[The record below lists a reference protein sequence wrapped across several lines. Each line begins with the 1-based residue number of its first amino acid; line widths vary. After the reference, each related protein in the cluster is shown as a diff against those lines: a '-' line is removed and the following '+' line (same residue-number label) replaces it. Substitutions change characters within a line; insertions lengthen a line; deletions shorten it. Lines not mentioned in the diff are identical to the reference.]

1 MGQVVLVRVLRR
13 NRISRIYIQRGG
25 VGSRG
30 GGERERDYFKEL
42 APEVVGLDRLKSAGQ
57 AGRLDIPAG
66 VDVAV
71 VSPKAVWR
79 QNSFLFWEL
88 ILR

>member
-1 MGQVVLVRVLRR
+1 MGR
-13 NRISRIYIQRGG
+13 
-25 VGSRG
+25 
-30 GGERERDYFKEL
+30 RDYFKEL
-42 APEVVGLDRLKSAGQ
+42 APEIVGLDRLKSAGQ

-79 QNSFLFWEL
+79 QNSFLFWEPYL
-88 ILR
+88 KIRPSIDLMRPTHIREGHLLS